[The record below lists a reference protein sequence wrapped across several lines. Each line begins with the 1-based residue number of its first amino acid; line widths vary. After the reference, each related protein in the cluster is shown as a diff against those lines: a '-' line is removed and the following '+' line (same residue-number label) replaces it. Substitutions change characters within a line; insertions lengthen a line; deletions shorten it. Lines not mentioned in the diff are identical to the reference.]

1 MSFWLSLGLIVPVLL
16 ILAPELIRLRRG
28 RVIGAHEALA
38 WTGFWVTLALAFN
51 VAVYF
56 IYERHWFG
64 MGLEPGNAL
73 DGRTAALQF
82 FTGYIVQK
90 SLSVDNIFVIAMIF
104 AHFRFSL
111 EQQQHLLSRAL
122 IGVIA
127 LRGFAIMGGAALI
140 DAVSWTAYVFGVLI
154 IFTALRMLA
163 QRSGVLRPE
172 NDPIVRL
179 CARRWPL
186 SPHFDGERLLSVSE
200 GRRVATPLL
209 PALIMIGMANLV
221 FAIDAVPAILAVTG
235 EPFIVFAAILFA
247 LLGLHSL
254 YFLLASIMHRLHY
267 MKLALATVLAFMGV
281 KMLLAN
287 HYPLPTELSLTVIV
301 TILGA
306 GALASAL
313 LAPPPGGKLVSPFA
327 AELEQFV
334 TLTLRSARRIA
345 VLVTGSTV
353 MLVGVIM
360 VVTPGPALLV
370 IPAGLA
376 ILATEFLWAR
386 RLLMRF
392 KQEAGSLS
400 GALLDF
406 IRRCRDRLRGGGRS
420 GDA

>member
-1 MSFWLSLGLIVPVLL
+1 MSFWLSLGLLAVVLL
-16 ILAPELIRLRRG
+16 ILAPELVRLRRG
-28 RVIGAHEALA
+28 GVIGTYEALA
-38 WTGFWVTLALAFN
+38 WTTFWLTLALAFN

-56 IYERHWFG
+56 IYEQHWFG
-64 MGLEPGNAL
+64 MGLEPGAEL

-82 FTGYIVQK
+82 FTGYVVQK
-90 SLSVDNIFVIAMIF
+90 SLSVDNVFVIAMIF
-104 AHFRFSL
+104 AHFQFSL

-122 IGVIA
+122 IGVIV
-127 LRGFAIMGGAALI
+127 LRCLAIMGGAALI
-140 DAVSWTAYVFGVLI
+140 DAVSWTAYVFGVLL

-163 QRSGVLRPE
+163 QRSGQLRPE
-172 NDPIVRL
+172 EDPLVRL

-186 SPHFDGERLLSVSE
+186 TSDFDGERLLTE
-200 GRRVATPLL
+200 RDGRRMATPLL
-209 PALIMIGMANLV
+209 PALILIGVANLV

-235 EPFIVFAAILFA
+235 EPFIVLAAVVFA

-267 MKLALATVLAFMGV
+267 MKLALVAVLAFMGV

-287 HYPLPTELSLTVIV
+287 HHPLPTELSLGVIV
-301 TILGA
+301 ILLGA
-306 GALASAL
+306 GVLASVL

-334 TLTLRSARRIA
+334 TLTIRSARRIA
-345 VLVTGSTV
+345 ILVTGSTV

-360 VVTPGPALLV
+360 IVTPGPALLV

-392 KQEAGSLS
+392 RKEASSLS
-400 GALLDF
+400 SSVLDF
-406 IRRCRDRLRGGGRS
+406 IRRRRDRS
-420 GDA
+420 

>member
-1 MSFWLSLGLIVPVLL
+1 MSFWLSLGLLAVVLL
-16 ILAPELIRLRRG
+16 ILVPELLRLRRG
-28 RVIGAHEALA
+28 SVIGTYEALA

-64 MGLEPGNAL
+64 LGLEPDGVL

-90 SLSVDNIFVIAMIF
+90 SLSVDNVFVIAMIF
-104 AHFRFSL
+104 AHFRFTL

-122 IGVIA
+122 IGVVV
-127 LRGFAIMGGAALI
+127 LRGLAILGGAALI
-140 DAVSWTAYVFGVLI
+140 DAVSWTAYVFGVLL

-163 QRSGVLRPE
+163 QRGGELRPE
-172 NDPIVRL
+172 DDPLVRL

-186 SPHFDGERLLSVSE
+186 TPRFDGERLLTE
-200 GRRVATPLL
+200 QDGRRMATPLL
-209 PALIMIGMANLV
+209 PALLLIGLANLV
-221 FAIDAVPAILAVTG
+221 FALDAVPAILAVTG
-235 EPFIVFAAILFA
+235 EPFIVLAAVLFA

-267 MKLALATVLAFMGV
+267 MKLALVAVLAFVGV

-287 HYPLPTELSLTVIV
+287 HHPLPTGLSLAVIATMV
-301 TILGA
+301 GA
-306 GALASAL
+306 GVLASVL
-313 LAPPPGGKLVSPFA
+313 LPPPPGGKLVSPFA

-334 TLTLRSARRIA
+334 TLTIRSARRIA
-345 VLVTGSTV
+345 ILVTGSTV

-360 VVTPGPALLV
+360 IVTPGPALLV

-376 ILATEFLWAR
+376 ILATEFIWAR

-392 KQEAGSLS
+392 RQEASSLS
-400 GALLDF
+400 SSVRDF
-406 IRRCRDRLRGGGRS
+406 IRRRRRGRDGGS
-420 GDA
+420 